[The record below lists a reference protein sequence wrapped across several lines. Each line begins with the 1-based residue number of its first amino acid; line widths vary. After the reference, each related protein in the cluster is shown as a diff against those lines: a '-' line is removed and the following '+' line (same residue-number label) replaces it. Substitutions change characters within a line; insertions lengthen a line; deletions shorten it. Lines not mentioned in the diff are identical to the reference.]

1 VIAVPLLKL
10 HQFCK
15 RNESVTLSATSV
27 TYLLT
32 ARGLIQSQI
41 IKIPS
46 NIMPAQIVKS
56 ALMLLLGLSLH
67 SGAEEPVLAPD
78 ATKNPKVAEG
88 KGDWNLGAT
97 GMRGWMFVR
106 DNYTDEARQIVV
118 TKVDAGSPADGVMQV
133 GDVILGVSGKPFALD
148 ARKAF
153 GRSLG
158 DAERDGV
165 LKLTVWRGGETKE
178 REVKMKIMGAYSDT
192 APYDCPKSKMILE
205 EGCAYIARNKDFGKT
220 LIGYT
225 ALLASGDPKYA
236 ELLKEKAHEIAPRDP
251 SFPIDKWAPGNP
263 GGWIT
268 GYYSVFLSEYYL
280 ATGDKYVLP
289 AVQEYAH
296 FIALGQ
302 SRIGTWGSNMAW
314 TSLNGGVVHGNI
326 PGYGALNQAGLVCH
340 MGLVLAT
347 KCGIKD
353 DDGEIKA
360 AIKRANDFLS
370 SYVGKGTIPYGDH
383 NPTLNCHDDN
393 GKNCQ
398 AALVFDLQRMKEGS
412 QFYTK
417 LITASYDDREEGH
430 TGNQFSHQW
439 AGPGVA
445 RGGPKAAAAFLKEM
459 RWYYDMARTWQG
471 NFVYQGLGGGGGGY
485 WDPTCG
491 YMLTYALP
499 LRKIH
504 LTGKSS
510 AQDAWLSDKDIKE
523 AIEAGKPID
532 YAKLPTDD
540 LMKHL
545 GSWSLVVRT
554 RAAEAI
560 SKQKDDPVPSLI
572 KLLEGDDAQA
582 RIGACQAL
590 KELKVRG
597 GPAVPT
603 LMKLLDHDDIW
614 LRVCAAES
622 LAGIGEP
629 ARSALPA
636 MLKACAR
643 QDLKDPRGFQR
654 RGLAFSLF
662 YPRGALGGDGLLAR
676 SIDGVDRSLL
686 YPAIRGVATTDD
698 GRARGCLRSVY
709 QNLTLDDVKALAPDI
724 IKSIAE
730 KAPSGEMFAGGVRL
744 AGVKML
750 AKYHIEEG
758 IPLAYIAMDW
768 INWGAGERIAICL
781 DALKEYGA
789 HALPV
794 LKQMDH
800 DWTVDEATIK
810 SLTPQIQRV
819 REMIKSAEED
829 KNPPTLIRLT
839 GNSP

>member
-1 VIAVPLLKL
+1 MNKRLFNTSIA
-10 HQFCK
+10 
-15 RNESVTLSATSV
+15 
-27 TYLLT
+27 
-32 ARGLIQSQI
+32 
-41 IKIPS
+41 
-46 NIMPAQIVKS
+46 
-56 ALMLLLGLSLH
+56 LLLCLTVLS
-67 SGAEEPVLAPD
+67 SQAAEPLGPPPD
-78 ATKNPKVAEG
+78 ATKDPKAAAG
-88 KGDWNLGAT
+88 KSDWNLGPT

-118 TKVDAGSPADGVMQV
+118 TKIDAGSPAAGVMELD
-133 GDVILGVSGKPFALD
+133 DVIVGVAGKPFAED
-148 ARKAF
+148 ARRVL
-153 GRSLG
+153 GREIG
-158 DAERDGV
+158 DAEKDGK
-165 LKLTVWRGGETKE
+165 LKLSVWRKGARKE
-178 REVKMKIMGAYSDT
+178 IDLNVRVMGAYSDT
-192 APYDCPKSKMILE
+192 APYDCPKSQKILE
-205 EGCAYIARNKDFGKT
+205 EGCAHIAKNKDFGKT
-220 LIGYT
+220 LIGCT

-236 ELLKEKAHEIAPRDP
+236 DLLKEKAHEIAPKNP
-251 SFPIDKWAPGNP
+251 NFPIDKWVPGNP

-268 GYYSVFLSEYYL
+268 GYYCVFLSEYFL

-314 TSLNGGVVHGNI
+314 TDLNGGVVHGNI

-340 MGLVLAT
+340 MGLILAL

-360 AIKRANDFLS
+360 ALKRANDFLS
-370 SYVGKGTIPYGDH
+370 YYVGKGTIPYGDH

-393 GKNCQ
+393 GKNCE
-398 AALVFDLQRMKEGS
+398 AALAFDLQGMKEGS

-459 RWYYDMARTWQG
+459 RWYYDLARTWQG

-499 LRKIH
+499 LRKIY
-504 LTGKSS
+504 LTGK
-510 AQDAWLSDKDIKE
+510 DAKEDTWLSDKDIKE
-523 AIEAGKPID
+523 AIEAGRSID
-532 YAKLPTDD
+532 YAKLPNHE

-554 RAAEAI
+554 RAAEATT
-560 SKQKDDPVPSLI
+560 KQQDDPVPALI

-590 KELKVRG
+590 KELKARSA
-597 GPAVPT
+597 PAVPT
-603 LMKLLDHDDIW
+603 LTKLLDHDDIW
-614 LRVCAAES
+614 LRICAAEA

-643 QDLKDPRGFQR
+643 QDPKDPRGFQR

-662 YPRGALGGDGLLAR
+662 YPRGALGGDGLLAK
-676 SIDGVDRSLL
+676 SLDGVDRALL

-698 GRARGCLRSVY
+698 GRARGCLRSAY
-709 QNLTLDDVKALAPDI
+709 QSLTLNDVRALAPDI
-724 IKSIAE
+724 VKSIAE

-744 AGVKML
+744 AGVKLL
-750 AKYHIEEG
+750 AGYHIEEG
-758 IPLAYIAMDW
+758 IALAFTAMDW
-768 INWGAGERIAICL
+768 RNWGAGERIAVCL

-800 DWTVDEATIK
+800 DWNVDEPTAK
-810 SLTPQIQRV
+810 SLKPQIDRV
-819 REMIKSAEED
+819 RAMIQAAQND
-829 KNPPTLIRLT
+829 NNPPKLISLKEL
-839 GNSP
+839 GDSPKP

>member
-1 VIAVPLLKL
+1 MTT
-10 HQFCK
+10 QFK
-15 RNESVTLSATSV
+15 N
-27 TYLLT
+27 T
-32 ARGLIQSQI
+32 AL
-41 IKIPS
+41 
-46 NIMPAQIVKS
+46 VFF
-56 ALMLLLGLSLH
+56 LGLSLH
-67 SGAEEPVLAPD
+67 AQAAEPVAPPD
-78 ATKNPKVAEG
+78 VTKDPKVAEG

-106 DNYTDEARQIVV
+106 DNYTHEARQILV
-118 TKVDAGSPADGVMQV
+118 TKIAAGSPADGVMGV
-133 GDVILGVSGKPFALD
+133 GDVILGIAGKPFSED
-148 ARKAF
+148 ARRVF
-153 GRSLG
+153 GHSLG

-165 LKLTVWRGGETKE
+165 LKLIVWRKGETKE
-178 REVKMKIMGAYSDT
+178 MEIKMRIMGAYSDT
-192 APYDCPKSKMILE
+192 APYDCPKSKKILE
-205 EGCAYIARNKDFGKT
+205 EGCAYIAKNKDFGKT
-220 LIGYT
+220 LIGCT
-225 ALLASGDPKYA
+225 SLLASGDPKYSD
-236 ELLKEKAHEIAPRDP
+236 LLREMAHQAAPQNP
-251 SFPIDKWAPGNP
+251 NFPIDKWVPGNP

-268 GYYSVFLSEYYL
+268 GYYCVFLAEYYL

-340 MGLVLAT
+340 MGLVLAM
-347 KCGIKD
+347 KCGIQD

-360 AIKRANDFLS
+360 AIKRANDFVS

-398 AALVFDLQRMKEGS
+398 AALVFDLQGMKEGS

-471 NFVYQGLGGGGGGY
+471 NFVYQALGGGGGGY
-485 WDPTCG
+485 WDPTCS

-499 LRKIH
+499 LRHIY
-504 LTGKSS
+504 LTGKN
-510 AQDAWLSDKDIKE
+510 ATEDTWLSDKDIKE
-523 AIEAGKPID
+523 AIEAGKRID
-532 YAKLPTDD
+532 YAKLPVEE

-560 SKQKDDPVPSLI
+560 SKQSEDPVTALV
-572 KLLEGDDAQA
+572 KLLEGHDAHA

-590 KELKVRG
+590 KELKDRG
-597 GPAVPT
+597 APAVPT

-622 LAGIGEP
+622 LAGIGES
-629 ARSALPA
+629 ARAALPA
-636 MLKACAR
+636 MLRACAR
-643 QDLKDPRGFQR
+643 QDPKDPRGFQR

-662 YPRGALGGDGLLAR
+662 YPRGALGGDGLLAK
-676 SIDGVDRSLL
+676 SLDGVDRSLL

-698 GRARGCLRSVY
+698 GRARGCLRSAY
-709 QNLTLDDVKALAPDI
+709 QHLTLDDVKALAPDI
-724 IKSIAE
+724 LKSIAE

-744 AGVKML
+744 AGVKLL

-758 IPLAYIAMDW
+758 IPLAYTAMDW

-794 LKQMDH
+794 LREMDH
-800 DWTVDEATIK
+800 DWNVDQATINM
-810 SLTPQIQRV
+810 LTPQIQRV
-819 REMIKSAEED
+819 REMIRAAEED
-829 KNPPTLIRLT
+829 RNPPELIRLKDLT
-839 GNSP
+839 EK